1 MADNRTMAQMLQAP
15 IEGYEDAIVIPPINA
30 NNFELKQPLINL
42 VQSNKFTGRQ
52 DPHNHLRF
60 FNKVTS
66 TFRHPE
72 VPNTS
77 VKLLLFPFSL
87 DGEARDWLEVKRTPD
102 QFSHGT
108 TSVFSRGQDD
118 YQDEPKDVSNGKVLV
133 VILLHPTK
141 QLRKPATS
149 KFRNF
154 PSQTLVAKKQ
164 SRSLREI
171 VNHNCGNA
179 ECFRTFYHETKVPGE
194 ARRSE
199 KISDPIRDI
208 AFLDNLHSDDDISY
222 LASKVTSDNEP
233 EQLNLQLP
241 FSPRTAYEIYQ
252 LPGKCFIKNSV
263 IESLPIFLSRED
275 SEPNKKRIL
284 PTNSLKYLVSG

>member
-42 VQSNKFTGRQ
+42 VQSNKFT
-52 DPHNHLRF
+52 
-60 FNKVTS
+60 
-66 TFRHPE
+66 
-72 VPNTS
+72 
-77 VKLLLFPFSL
+77 
-87 DGEARDWLEVKRTPD
+87 DGDAEIA
-102 QFSHGT
+102 
-108 TSVFSRGQDD
+108 VFSRGQDD